1 MQNRKQNKLRYVLEE
16 RTNDDKEPSKF
27 LGYEDDTFKPGPG
40 GTANYAFMV
49 YDVILDFS
57 LHLTNTAREERF
69 QGHSSRE
76 AL

>member
-49 YDVILDFS
+49 YDVILLFC
-57 LHLTNTAREERF
+57 LHLTDKVREERV

>member
-49 YDVILDFS
+49 YDVILLFC
-57 LHLTNTAREERF
+57 
-69 QGHSSRE
+69 
-76 AL
+76 